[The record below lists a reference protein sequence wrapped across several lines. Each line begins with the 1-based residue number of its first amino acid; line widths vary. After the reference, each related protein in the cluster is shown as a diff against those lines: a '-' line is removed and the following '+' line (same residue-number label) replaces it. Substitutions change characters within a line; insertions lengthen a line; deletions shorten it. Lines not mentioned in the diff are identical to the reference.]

1 MDDKKGQWG
10 NRIQGGY
17 IRQIF
22 VYNEK
27 DKNFHSLQLGFSD
40 QLHAKYWFEKFYG
53 YSNKLQS
60 IKDNTSNYEYENDN
74 NYDQGIN
81 RTK

>member
-1 MDDKKGQWG
+1 MYGLIVWMIKKDNGETE
-10 NRIQGGY
+10 Y
-17 IRQIF
+17 KEDIRQIF

-74 NYDQGIN
+74 NYDQD
-81 RTK
+81 